1 MRLKV
6 FRLKEGKLEFA
17 GTREPRAG
25 DAILEGSTLMSE
37 VRPGVLE
44 LREASTSDFPLLM
57 PTAPPT
63 KAELARAKQ
72 AVKAD
77 KEKQGRDALANSYKA
92 AHPNATPSEVAAF
105 ALGRN
110 PDPEPESLEASIK
123 RIHPDWTDAQIE
135 IFKKGR

>member
-1 MRLKV
+1 MSD
-6 FRLKEGKLEFA
+6 RLKELAQRTDDASLDEFIELLGK
-17 GTREPRAG
+17 
-25 DAILEGSTLMSE
+25 EGSMP
-37 VRPGVLE
+37 VR

-72 AVKAD
+72 SLKDQD
-77 KEKQGRDALANSYKA
+77 KEKLANSYKA

-105 ALGRN
+105 VQGRE
-110 PDPEPESLEASIK
+110 PGPESSSLDDSLRRA
-123 RIHPDWTDAQIE
+123 HPNWTDAQIE

>member
-17 GTREPRAG
+17 GMREVRQG
-25 DAILEGSTLMSE
+25 DIILEGSTPMTE
-37 VRPGVLE
+37 VS

-72 AVKAD
+72 ALKAQD
-77 KEKQGRDALANSYKA
+77 KEKLANSYKA

-105 ALGRN
+105 VQGRE
-110 PDPEPESLEASIK
+110 PGPESSSLDDSLRRA
-123 RIHPDWTDAQIE
+123 HPNWSERQIE

>member
-17 GTREPRAG
+17 GMREVRQG

-63 KAELARAKQ
+63 AAELNKAKQ
-72 AVKAD
+72 SLKSRD
-77 KEKQGRDALANSYKA
+77 KDALANSYKA

-105 ALGRN
+105 VQGR
-110 PDPEPESLEASIK
+110 DPGPESSSLDDSLRRA
-123 RIHPDWTDAQIE
+123 HPDWTDAQIE